1 MQRVAK
7 EDVLRLQIAMN
18 DLVLL
23 KQVQRAE
30 ELLGE
35 PSDQFQRESAE
46 GVGFDELVEVHVE
59 ELGGDAEM
67 AAEVEAMCKVDHAV
81 LAFWV
86 L

>member
-1 MQRVAK
+1 M
-7 EDVLRLQIAMN
+7 D
-18 DLVLL
+18 DLVLF

-30 ELLGE
+30 ELLGKPADE
-35 PSDQFQRESAE
+35 FQRETTE

-67 AAEVEAMCKVDHAV
+67 AAEVEAMGEVDHAV
-81 LAFWV
+81 FAFGV

>member
-1 MQRVAK
+1 MAE
-7 EDVLRLQIAMN
+7 EDIFRLQIAMD

-23 KQVQRAE
+23 EQVQRAE
-30 ELLGE
+30 ELLGKSADE
-35 PSDQFQRESAE
+35 FQRETTE

-67 AAEVEAMCKVDHAV
+67 AAEVEAMGEVDHAV
-81 LAFWV
+81 FAFGV